1 MKKLIGSLGVA
12 VVLSGCAVHQTYHPV
27 IDRQANYD
35 AVKYQKDLR
44 QCRQY
49 AAKVNPQSE
58 AIAGAI
64 AGALVTAAT
73 VALTMDTGDYL
84 GRSAGVGAFAGAL
97 GGAGKA
103 ANTQRSVIQR
113 CLSGR
118 GYSVLR

>member
-1 MKKLIGSLGVA
+1 MKKLIGSLAAAVA
-12 VVLSGCAVHQTYHPV
+12 LSGCAVHETYHPV
-27 IDRQANYD
+27 VDRQGDYD
-35 AVKYQKDLR
+35 AVQYQKDLR
-44 QCRQY
+44 DCRQY

-64 AGALVTAAT
+64 AGALITVAT

-84 GRSAGVGAFAGAL
+84 SRSAGVGAFAGAL

-113 CLSGR
+113 CLGGR
-118 GYSVLR
+118 GYSVLK